1 MDGQTIMK
9 VSLPTARTVLL
20 STGHC
25 STPGRGHAD
34 RFSQET
40 TLPTGERVITV
51 ALAGQPNVGKST
63 VFNMLTGLS
72 QHVGNWPGKTIEQK
86 IGTYQYNG
94 ATVRLVDLPGAYSL
108 TANSPEEQV
117 TRDFIIREQPDV
129 VIVIVN
135 AATLERSLYLLA
147 ELLRLPAPVVLGLN
161 MVDVAET
168 EGIHIEPHVLEAA
181 LGVPVVP
188 MAATRNQ
195 GIHELVEAVDV
206 LVRDPTRYMPHR
218 PEIREDHQAVVGQ
231 IQSFIADYVPSP
243 YPADWVAIKLLEGDT
258 EITQMTKSCLPEDR
272 WEKVHTILKQHEDAI
287 LSVASGRYEWIGRMI
302 RAAVEHPR
310 VGQITLTDR
319 LDRVTTHPFLGLLVL
334 AGILAL
340 LFWLTYTIGAPLQD
354 LLDVYVVHG
363 AAGLTSR
370 TLAGAPSWV
379 IGLLADGVV
388 AGAGTVITFLPILI
402 IFFAILGLLE
412 DVGYMARAAYVM
424 DRFMHTM
431 GLHGRSFLPLF
442 LGFGCNVP
450 AVSGARIID
459 SPRARLLTIQ
469 LAPLVPCTAR
479 MAVVVF
485 LTPAFFG
492 RSAAFVAWGLI
503 LLNLVVLALV
513 GVGINQFIFKGPHV
527 AFIMELPLYHIPNG
541 RTIGLFVWQNII
553 AFLRKAGSIIL
564 IVSVIVWALSTF
576 PGPGLENSVM
586 GWLGRWL
593 APIGRLMGLDWKP
606 MVALV
611 TSFAAK
617 ENAIATLGILYGTS
631 EKAAGLAKTLA
642 ATIPPAAALAF
653 LATEMLFIPCVAT
666 LATIRQET
674 GGWRWALLN
683 IGLLLIIS
691 FAVGILIY
699 QGAVL
704 VGWGV

>member
-1 MDGQTIMK
+1 
-9 VSLPTARTVLL
+9 
-20 STGHC
+20 
-25 STPGRGHAD
+25 
-34 RFSQET
+34 
-40 TLPTGERVITV
+40 
-51 ALAGQPNVGKST
+51 
-63 VFNMLTGLS
+63 
-72 QHVGNWPGKTIEQK
+72 
-86 IGTYQYNG
+86 
-94 ATVRLVDLPGAYSL
+94 
-108 TANSPEEQV
+108 
-117 TRDFIIREQPDV
+117 
-129 VIVIVN
+129 
-135 AATLERSLYLLA
+135 
-147 ELLRLPAPVVLGLN
+147 
-161 MVDVAET
+161 
-168 EGIHIEPHVLEAA
+168 
-181 LGVPVVP
+181 
-188 MAATRNQ
+188 
-195 GIHELVEAVDV
+195 
-206 LVRDPTRYMPHR
+206 
-218 PEIREDHQAVVGQ
+218 
-231 IQSFIADYVPSP
+231 
-243 YPADWVAIKLLEGDT
+243 
-258 EITQMTKSCLPEDR
+258 
-272 WEKVHTILKQHEDAI
+272 
-287 LSVASGRYEWIGRMI
+287 
-302 RAAVEHPR
+302 
-310 VGQITLTDR
+310 
-319 LDRVTTHPFLGLLVL
+319 
-334 AGILAL
+334 
-340 LFWLTYTIGAPLQD
+340 
-354 LLDVYVVHG
+354 
-363 AAGLTSR
+363 
-370 TLAGAPSWV
+370 
-379 IGLLADGVV
+379 
-388 AGAGTVITFLPILI
+388 
-402 IFFAILGLLE
+402 
-412 DVGYMARAAYVM
+412 
-424 DRFMHTM
+424 M

-450 AVSGARIID
+450 AVSGTRIID

-492 RSAAFVAWGLI
+492 RSAAFVAWGLM

-541 RTIGLFVWQNII
+541 RTIGLFVWQNTI

-593 APIGRLMGLDWKP
+593 APIGRLMGLDWQP